1 MKKYLL
7 GLDNGGTACKA
18 AVFDTAGNLVLE
30 KSMQIPL
37 SQNQNGK
44 TERNPEDIKNANF
57 KLIRQI
63 TDEFDGE
70 IAAVGLSGHGKGL
83 YMLDKNKN
91 PLPNGIGSTD
101 SRAIDLEI
109 EFLKNGIAEKA
120 YKLTY
125 QKLLACQPALLLRW
139 LKDNDRSVY
148 NQIGTVF
155 SVKDLVGFFLTD
167 NICTDGT
174 DISGSSL
181 VNLNTK
187 TYDPYL
193 TDLYGISEIFECLPP
208 IKNSFDIRGFITE
221 DVAKAT
227 GLTVGTP
234 VACGMFDIDA
244 CAIAAGCVN
253 VGDMCMIAGTWS
265 INEYITNKPVT
276 SGISMNSLY
285 CIENM
290 YLAEESSATS
300 AGNLEWVRKLIKNTD
315 YNELETMVKNAS
327 KDSHLYFLPFLYASN
342 LDPFAKACFVGL
354 DSSHTDAD
362 IIKAVYEGVV
372 FSGYTHL
379 EKLLAS
385 CDELPQKIYLAGGVV
400 HSKVWTQMFA
410 DIAGIN
416 LIVSQNTELGAMG
429 GAMCAGVAA
438 GIYASVKD
446 AAMQCTNNSFVVKP
460 NPSLKNYYQQKYKA
474 YRTIEAALSSVWKEI

>member
-1 MKKYLL
+1 MEKYLL

-18 AVFDTAGNLVLE
+18 AVFDTAGNLILE

-37 SQNQNGK
+37 SVNKNGK
-44 TERNPEDIKNANF
+44 TERDPKDIKNANF
-57 KLIRQI
+57 ALIKQI

-101 SRAIDLEI
+101 SRAIDLEL
-109 EFLKNGIAEKA
+109 EFLENGVAKGA
-120 YKLTY
+120 YNLTY

-139 LKDNDRSVY
+139 LKDNDIKIY
-148 NQIGTVF
+148 DQIGTIL

-167 NICTDGT
+167 AICTDCT

-187 TYDPYL
+187 NYDPYL

-208 IKNSFDIRGFITE
+208 IKNSFDIRGFVT
-221 DVAKAT
+221 DSAAKAT
-227 GLTVGTP
+227 GLKVGTP

-253 VGDMCMIAGTWS
+253 AGDMCMIAGTWS
-265 INEYITNKPVT
+265 INEYISTKPVL
-276 SGISMNSLY
+276 GNVSMNSLY

-300 AGNLEWVRKLIKNTD
+300 AGNLEWVRKVIKNTD
-315 YNELETMVKNAS
+315 YNELETMVQNAN
-327 KDSHLYFLPFLYASN
+327 KDSHLYFMPFLYASN

-362 IIKAVYEGVV
+362 IINAVYEGVV

-385 CDELPQKIYLAGGVV
+385 CDKLPEKIHLAGGVV
-400 HSKVWTQMFA
+400 HSKAWTQMFA
-410 DIAGIN
+410 DIAGIS
-416 LIVSQNTELGAMG
+416 LIVSKNTELGAMG
-429 GAMCAGVAA
+429 AAMCAGVAA
-438 GIYASVKD
+438 GIYDSVED
-446 AAMQCTNNSFVVKP
+446 AAKQCTKNKFTVSPNSAMKD
-460 NPSLKNYYQQKYKA
+460 YYQNKYKA
-474 YRTIEAALSSVWKEI
+474 YRKIEAALASVWKEI